1 MDSNKL
7 HHLPPVRLW
16 EIIIILADSYYLP
29 QASLQPYEVCITP
42 PLQSRKLRHSNLP
55 TVGSGSAGV
64 QTQAARPQSP
74 PGLVTLYVHSSEHVV
89 TPVGNR
95 AWPPSPGCRPRAGL
109 QAQCAVRLPVPH
121 ATPKEGSGAGED
133 WDHLL
138 HSFPLRGP
146 TGTLRWHKR
155 GQPHL
160 HLPSAQH
167 CSWVPRASTQLP
179 CCAYS
184 CFGPLGAPGGPAH
197 SDSQGLPCKP
207 ARVGCS
213 GPHSEVTAGTQ
224 RRNKAQAYGAVWGP
238 G

>member
-1 MDSNKL
+1 M
-7 HHLPPVRLW
+7 
-16 EIIIILADSYYLP
+16 
-29 QASLQPYEVCITP
+29 
-42 PLQSRKLRHSNLP
+42 SRR
-55 TVGSGSAGV
+55 SGTC
-64 QTQAARPQSP
+64 QTQVKDLFWQAGPCTSQESSVHQSTGPARPQSP
-74 PGLVTLYVHSSEHVV
+74 PGFVTLYVHSSGHVV
-89 TPVGNR
+89 TPARNW
-95 AWPPSPGCRPRAGL
+95 AWPPSPGCRPWAGL

-121 ATPKEGSGAGED
+121 AAPRDGSGEGED

-167 CSWVPRASTQLP
+167 CSWVPRPSTQLP

-184 CFGPLGAPGGPAH
+184 CSGPLGAPGGPAH
-197 SDSQGLPCKP
+197 SDSQGPPCKP
-207 ARVGCS
+207 ARVGSS
-213 GPHSEVTAGTQ
+213 GPRSEVTAGTQ